1 MDEEAAQK
9 FQQMMV
15 DKYSSE
21 AHPFFLEARLF
32 QDGTLPLKDCRDAL
46 ATAFEVS
53 LLRPIEESSFGNFK
67 F

>member
-1 MDEEAAQK
+1 
-9 FQQMMV
+9 MV
-15 DKYSSE
+15 DKYSRE

-32 QDGTLPLKDCRDAL
+32 QDGTLPFKDCRDAL

-53 LLRPIEESSFGNFK
+53 LLKPIEESSFGNFK